1 MLASD
6 HRRRGVARRVRG
18 VWWQDSV
25 GVKYFKIYRWN
36 PDSSDKP
43 TMVTYPVNLK
53 EYVLQRHGC

>member
-1 MLASD
+1 
-6 HRRRGVARRVRG
+6 VRG